1 MINTFTE
8 DNLILFIYGEAGP
21 ILEAQ
26 IKTALFKDKDLQD
39 KHQNLI
45 GVIEQLESARFG
57 PNNTSVKIIME
68 ESALS
73 QREEIY

>member
-1 MINTFTE
+1 MTNTFTE

-26 IKTALFKDKDLQD
+26 IKTALLTDKDLQE
-39 KHQNLI
+39 KHQNLLA
-45 GVIEQLESARFG
+45 VINELESVRFS
-57 PNNTSVKIIME
+57 PHDTSVKIIME